1 MKLGLIQKKLLN
13 KIENKE
19 EFDEKDIIDFVL
31 SPLMSSKRRIEDVIQ
46 VNVNAIRKIKT
57 SRKNID
63 FIESMTILEV
73 NQFVN
78 DEDERNFLR
87 REINMRINLLREIY
101 EDNLNEG
108 IVIGEERGI
117 AIGEERGI
125 AIGEFNVKQELALKL
140 LNDNFEIS
148 YVSDL
153 TGLTKSQI
161 LEIKDKNSA

>member
-1 MKLGLIQKKLLN
+1 
-13 KIENKE
+13 
-19 EFDEKDIIDFVL
+19 
-31 SPLMSSKRRIEDVIQ
+31 
-46 VNVNAIRKIKT
+46 
-57 SRKNID
+57 
-63 FIESMTILEV
+63 
-73 NQFVN
+73 
-78 DEDERNFLR
+78 
-87 REINMRINLLREIY
+87 MRINLLREIY
-101 EDNLNEG
+101 EDNLNEGIVIGEERG

-140 LNDNFEIS
+140 LNDDFEIS